1 MTSTNFAQQLFSTV
15 EERLVALGPKGEAR
29 CWRAER
35 RAELRKEW
43 LANQEAE
50 REARLKRK
58 EEAEVRG
65 AEWLMLRVMIE
76 GAVEQYG
83 CGVSDER
90 RADLWRAFD
99 INGKFTRRPLG
110 RWTKGKVW
118 STVAEVYV

>member
-1 MTSTNFAQQLFSTV
+1 MTSTNFAHLAGVSY
-15 EERLVALGPKGEAR
+15 EERLVALGPKGAAR

-65 AEWLMLRVMIE
+65 AEWLRLRIPIE
-76 GAVEQYG
+76 GHVQRFGGGENSGAG
-83 CGVSDER
+83 SL
-90 RADLWRAFD
+90 LWRAFD
-99 INGKFTRRPLG
+99 INGEVTRRPLG
-110 RWTKGKVW
+110 RWAKGKVW
-118 STVAEVYV
+118 SAVAEMYV